1 MKRWLGRNDDWRE
14 AEAFNRWLGE
24 LEFPPAKLLEG
35 ESVKDDPARFEA
47 IRSTQSLPDVKG
59 VGFAKRARVRS
70 MNELVV
76 QRVARVDVG
85 DGETVIERCS
95 STDDLLKEL
104 EVILALIL
112 IEGSRTSVE
121 IDGYAQEDKS
131 PHTED
136 DFVIRRAVAQVV
148 GDGGSRRKVH
158 VATTLMHRRLKAV

>member
-1 MKRWLGRNDDWRE
+1 
-14 AEAFNRWLGE
+14 
-24 LEFPPAKLLEG
+24 
-35 ESVKDDPARFEA
+35 
-47 IRSTQSLPDVKG
+47 
-59 VGFAKRARVRS
+59 

-131 PHTED
+131 PHAED